1 MATTTALSFCLT
13 GLFPELL
20 QVVLVPEKRTFGDN
34 WSLQVPDA
42 LQSAMSKHWRK
53 FKPLTLRP
61 CSIWQIQIQIRWICP
76 FSAWIRIRIRKSS
89 KPVLMWIR

>member
-42 LQSAMSKHWRK
+42 LQSAMSKH
-53 FKPLTLRP
+53 
-61 CSIWQIQIQIRWICP
+61 
-76 FSAWIRIRIRKSS
+76 
-89 KPVLMWIR
+89 